1 MLDYSPP
8 LASGTLEDQSDLRRS
23 AEEGKPLILAR
34 LAIASKRADFN
45 AAISQTRLAR
55 VDSWLITQTLA
66 LCDRD
71 GGFCRRGEA

>member
-45 AAISQTRLAR
+45 VKR
-55 VDSWLITQTLA
+55 TQTIPA
-66 LCDRD
+66 ST
-71 GGFCRRGEA
+71 RRHIFSGQLFYIE